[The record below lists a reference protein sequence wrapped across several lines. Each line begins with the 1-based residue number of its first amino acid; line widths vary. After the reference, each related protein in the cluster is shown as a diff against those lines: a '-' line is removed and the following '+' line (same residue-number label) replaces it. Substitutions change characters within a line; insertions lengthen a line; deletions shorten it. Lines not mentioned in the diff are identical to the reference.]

1 MTQSKLDP
9 QETDLLVPLADYRRS
24 GECPIEL
31 YHAIFYHRESLEKSV
46 AIVRYGRRWLV
57 SPPHLMKWLR
67 RNGKHA
73 GRKST

>member
-1 MTQSKLDP
+1 MTQSKLDS

-31 YHAIFYHRESLEKSV
+31 YQAIFYHRESLEKGG

-57 SPPHLMKWLR
+57 SSPHLMKWLR

>member
-31 YHAIFYHRESLEKSV
+31 YHAIFYHRESLEKSG

-57 SPPHLMKWLR
+57 
-67 RNGKHA
+67 
-73 GRKST
+73 